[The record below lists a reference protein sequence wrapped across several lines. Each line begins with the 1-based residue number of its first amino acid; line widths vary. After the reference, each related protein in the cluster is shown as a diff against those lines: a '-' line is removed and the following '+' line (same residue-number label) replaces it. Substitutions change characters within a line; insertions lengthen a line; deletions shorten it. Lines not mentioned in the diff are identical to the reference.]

1 MIDALRL
8 EGVSKQYGRGGK
20 KALAGLSCRF
30 PAGSICGL
38 VGPNGAGKTT
48 AFSVVSGYLQ
58 PDQGTVDILGQ
69 GSFSAYQLKGRLGVL
84 PQDAALSDRHT
95 PRELLMHLGRL
106 QGLSA
111 HAAGDE
117 TARILEIV
125 RLDDRVNNRIST
137 LSHGMRRRVAV
148 ASALVGS
155 PELVLLDEPLAGLDP
170 VQAHSLRDALKGL
183 RGVQTLV
190 ISSHNL
196 AELERMCDW
205 VVMMADG
212 RCLREGT
219 LAEVTGQTSRVEW
232 DVGSDVPLERLRS
245 ALPGHTLSMDGGTL
259 IQEAPDGALDK
270 SSIEIMRVLADV
282 GIAVREVRR
291 GVSLEQ
297 RFIDE
302 TATDPKG
309 DTPDR

>member
-1 MIDALRL
+1 MDALQLHDVR
-8 EGVSKQYGRGGK
+8 KQYGRGK
-20 KALAGLSCRF
+20 KALDSLSCRF

-48 AFSVVSGYLQ
+48 AFSVVSGYLR
-58 PDQGTVDILGQ
+58 PDAGTVEILDV
-69 GSFSAYQLKGRLGVL
+69 GSFDPYRLKGRLGVL

-95 PRELLMHLGRL
+95 PRELLVHCGRL
-106 QGLSA
+106 QGMSRSDA
-111 HAAGDE
+111 RAEAS
-117 TARILEIV
+117 RILEVV
-125 RLDDRVNNRIST
+125 RLGDRVDSRIST

-205 VVMMADG
+205 VVMMAEG
-212 RCLREGT
+212 RCLRQGT

-232 DVGSDVPLERLRS
+232 VVVGEVPLQQLRE
-245 ALPGHTLSMDGGTL
+245 ALPGHVLSVVDGLL
-259 IQEAPDGALDK
+259 IKESETGSLDESSVQIMGAL
-270 SSIEIMRVLADV
+270 SAAGV
-282 GIAVREVRR
+282 AVREVRR
-291 GVSLEQ
+291 GVSLER

-302 TATDPKG
+302 TEAPVAD
-309 DTPDR
+309 

>member
-1 MIDALRL
+1 
-8 EGVSKQYGRGGK
+8 
-20 KALAGLSCRF
+20 
-30 PAGSICGL
+30 

-48 AFSVVSGYLQ
+48 AFSVVSGYLR
-58 PDQGTVDILGQ
+58 PDAGTVEILDV
-69 GSFSAYQLKGRLGVL
+69 GSFDPYRLKGRLGVL

-95 PRELLMHLGRL
+95 PRELLVHCGRL
-106 QGLSA
+106 QGMSRSDA
-111 HAAGDE
+111 RAEAS
-117 TARILEIV
+117 RILEVV
-125 RLDDRVNNRIST
+125 RLGDRVDSRIST

-205 VVMMADG
+205 VVMMAEG
-212 RCLREGT
+212 RCLRQGT

-232 DVGSDVPLERLRS
+232 VVVGEVPLQQLRE
-245 ALPGHTLSMDGGTL
+245 ALPGHVLSVVDGLL
-259 IQEAPDGALDK
+259 IQESETGSLDESSVQIMGAL
-270 SSIEIMRVLADV
+270 SAAGV
-282 GIAVREVRR
+282 AVREVRR
-291 GVSLEQ
+291 GVSLER

-302 TATDPKG
+302 TEAPVAD
-309 DTPDR
+309 

>member
-1 MIDALRL
+1 MDALRL
-8 EGVSKQYGRGGK
+8 DSVRKRYGRGK
-20 KALAGLSCRF
+20 MALDGLSCRF
-30 PAGSICGL
+30 PSGSICGL

-48 AFSVVSGYLQ
+48 AFSVVSGYLR
-58 PDQGTVDILGQ
+58 PDAGSVQILDVGA
-69 GSFSAYQLKGRLGVL
+69 FDPYRIKGRLGVL

-95 PRELLMHLGRL
+95 PRELLVHCGRL

-111 HAAGDE
+111 TEARSEAS
-117 TARILEIV
+117 RILEVV
-125 RLDDRVNNRIST
+125 RLVDRVDSRIAT

-170 VQAHSLRDALKGL
+170 VQAHSLRDALKRL

-232 DVGSDVPLERLRS
+232 VVAGEAPLERLRA
-245 ALPGHTLSMDGGTL
+245 ALPDHAISVVDGVL
-259 IQEAPDGALDK
+259 VQESDAGSLDK
-270 SSIEIMRVLADV
+270 SSVEIMAILASA
-282 GIAVREVRR
+282 GLAVREVRR
-291 GVSLEQ
+291 GVSLER

-302 TATDPKG
+302 TE
-309 DTPDR
+309 TPASPS

>member
-1 MIDALRL
+1 MDALSL
-8 EGVSKQYGRGGK
+8 DGVHKQYGRGK
-20 KALAGLSCRF
+20 KALAGLTCRF
-30 PAGSICGL
+30 PSGSICGL

-58 PDQGTVDILGQ
+58 PDAGSIDILG
-69 GSFSAYQLKGRLGVL
+69 GGPFSSYRLKGRLGVL

-95 PRELLMHLGRL
+95 PRELLVHCGRL
-106 QGLSA
+106 QGLGATASR
-111 HAAGDE
+111 DE
-117 TARILEIV
+117 AARILEVV
-125 RLDDRVNNRIST
+125 RLGDRVDNRIST

-148 ASALVGS
+148 ASALMGS

-205 VVMMADG
+205 VVMLANG
-212 RCLREGT
+212 HCVQEGT
-219 LAEVTGQTSRVEW
+219 LADVTGQTQRVEW
-232 DVGSDVPLERLRS
+232 HVNGDVPLERLRS
-245 ALPGHTLSMDGGTL
+245 ALPGHTLSMDGGKL
-259 IQEAPDGALDK
+259 IQEAPDGTLDK

-282 GIAVREVRR
+282 GVSVREVRR
-291 GVSLEQ
+291 GVSLER

-302 TATDPKG
+302 TKNHVI
-309 DTPDR
+309 